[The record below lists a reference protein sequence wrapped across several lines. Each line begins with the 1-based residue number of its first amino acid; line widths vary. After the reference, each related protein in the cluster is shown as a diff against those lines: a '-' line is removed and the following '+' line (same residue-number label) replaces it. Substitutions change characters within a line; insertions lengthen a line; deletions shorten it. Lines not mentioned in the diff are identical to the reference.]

1 MTTTF
6 DLINRAAALVSA
18 LDGVEGVDE
27 MELDAWLFDCENK
40 LDALHAVA
48 EAANARRQLM
58 REQARKFAEEA
69 KRCEALTNRVKN
81 MACELMQAEREL
93 ACSAHGFNS
102 YADLLA
108 QIDEALEADN
118 IVVNDLSQ
126 IRREVSRTQ
135 TPTGR
140 RMRLQRSPLKSTVEV
155 TALDALPAEC
165 IERKP
170 NNKAIVAWFQE
181 HGDVPGA
188 TVTETQSEH
197 VRWGP

>member
-18 LDGVEGVDE
+18 LDGVDGVDE
-27 MELDAWLFDCENK
+27 IELGGWLIECENK

-48 EAANARRQLM
+48 EAAQARRQLM

-69 KRCEALTNRVKN
+69 KRCEALTNRVKR
-81 MACELMQAEREL
+81 MACELMQAERDLE
-93 ACSAHGFNS
+93 CKKRGWDG
-102 YADLLA
+102 YADLMHELTQA
-108 QIDEALEADN
+108 LDNDESGAASLEK
-118 IVVNDLSQ
+118 L
-126 IRREVSRTQ
+126 RREVSRTQ

-140 RMRLQRSPLKSTVEV
+140 RMRLQLSPIKSTVEV

-170 NNKAIVAWFQE
+170 NHKAIVAWFQE
-181 HGDVPGA
+181 FGQVPGA